1 MGYPLVIFQ
10 YYWYIWVDKTN
21 VVKNSHQ
28 CPKCGSADIV
38 VESKKSSISYNN
50 YVTVKQNWAKFIM
63 MSRYIC
69 LSCGYTEE
77 WVDKVEDLIK
87 IEKKLKKENKD
98 YDGFV

>member
-1 MGYPLVIFQ
+1 M
-10 YYWYIWVDKTN
+10 
-21 VVKNSHQ
+21 KNTRQ

-38 VESKKSSISYNN
+38 VESKQTSKMSYNN
-50 YVTVKQNWAKFIM
+50 YVTVKENWAKFIM

-69 LSCGYTEE
+69 LTCGYTEE
-77 WVDKVEDLIK
+77 WIDKPEDLEK